1 MEKKKKNDDL
11 EHRSIIGHVEIRADS
26 DEDSDS
32 RMLTGYAVSYNK
44 QSQVMRD
51 WWGDKFVE
59 VIAEGAFDKS
69 LQDRGVLAYW
79 NHNKDILLGNTESGT
94 LILDSD
100 SAGVRFDLDLP
111 KSSWGDNVLESAKR
125 KDVQGVSFGFRV
137 LDDAIS
143 KIEIDGEE
151 VYKRTV
157 VEAEL
162 YEISPTPRPAYVDSE
177 CHVRSIDEIRDN
189 NLNIE
194 ARALK
199 LQLQLM

>member
-1 MEKKKKNDDL
+1 VEKKKKSDDL
-11 EHRSIIGHVEIRADS
+11 EHRSVIGHVEIRADS
-26 DEDSDS
+26 DEETDS
-32 RMLTGYAVSYNK
+32 RLLTGYAITYNV

-79 NHNKDILLGNTESGT
+79 NHNKDILLGNTESET
-94 LILDSD
+94 LVLESD
-100 SAGVRFDLDLP
+100 STGVRFDLDLP
-111 KSSWGDNVLESAKR
+111 NSSWGDSVLESARR
-125 KDVQGVSFGFRV
+125 KDVRGTSFGFRV
-137 LDDAIS
+137 VDDLIS

-162 YEISPTPRPAYVDSE
+162 YEISPTPKPAYVDSE
-177 CHVRSIDEIRDN
+177 CHVRSIDELRDN
-189 NLNIE
+189 NLDIE
-194 ARALK
+194 ARALV
-199 LQLQLM
+199 LELEIM

>member
-1 MEKKKKNDDL
+1 MEKKKKSDDL
-11 EHRSIIGHVEIRADS
+11 EHRSVIGHVEIRADS
-26 DEDSDS
+26 DEETDS
-32 RMLTGYAVSYNK
+32 RLLTGYAITYNV

-79 NHNKDILLGNTESGT
+79 NHNKDILLGNTESET
-94 LILDSD
+94 LVLESD
-100 SAGVRFDLDLP
+100 STGVRFDLDLP
-111 KSSWGDNVLESAKR
+111 NSSWGDSVLESARR
-125 KDVQGVSFGFRV
+125 KDVRGTSFGFRV
-137 LDDAIS
+137 VDDLIS

-162 YEISPTPRPAYVDSE
+162 YEISPTPKPAYVDSE
-177 CHVRSIDEIRDN
+177 CHVRSIDELRNN
-189 NLNIE
+189 NLDIE
-194 ARALK
+194 ARALV
-199 LQLQLM
+199 LELEIM

>member
-1 MEKKKKNDDL
+1 VEKKKKNDDL